1 MTGER
6 ANLSTSDE
14 RRSRLEIVAACR
26 ASIATYG
33 YSNLPSITQ
42 CESLLKVFSCVNV
55 HISRS

>member
-6 ANLSTSDE
+6 ANLSTSD
-14 RRSRLEIVAACR
+14 SRLEIVAACR